1 MHTTLALSGAERL
14 SNSIVVDQNI
24 KQEIVRQKLDAIS
37 IIKAHLGGETL
48 AESIIAGVATLANV
62 AVSPLLPTCRIAPIS
77 TEMLLYKD
85 LDMIPCSLTS
95 PSVLKEL
102 SRRPICI

>member
-14 SNSIVVDQNI
+14 SNSMVVDHNI

-62 AVSPLLPTCRIAPIS
+62 AVSPLFHLHCCLHAGS
-77 TEMLLYKD
+77 LLSP
-85 LDMIPCSLTS
+85 LGCCSAKIVT
-95 PSVLKEL
+95 
-102 SRRPICI
+102 